1 MKRKYFKPSMGI
13 EMFEASE
20 YIAACWAA
28 HCNVNTPFWGGAVI
42 YTENNGNH
50 GCQEDDL
57 DIQNISNS
65 ACDHKIKFNLP
76 AGQIPEAN
84 YMYDSN
90 GTKKDGDIFK
100 VFRWRNHL
108 VKAEG
113 NWYYRDNKPNKYGKV
128 NAS

>member
-1 MKRKYFKPSMGI
+1 MKRKYYKPSMNI
-13 EMFEASE
+13 EVFEASE

-28 HCNVNTPFWGGAVI
+28 ECNVNTPYWGGAKI
-42 YTENNGNH
+42 YTENNGID
-50 GCQEDDL
+50 GCQKGDL
-57 DIQNISNS
+57 NIQNISNRG
-65 ACDHKIKFNLP
+65 CGEKVKFKLP
-76 AGQIPEAN
+76 EGQLPQAN

-90 GTKKDGDIFK
+90 GKKDGGDIFK
-100 VFRWRNHL
+100 VFRWKDHL

>member
-1 MKRKYFKPSMGI
+1 MKRKYFKPSMDI
-13 EMFEASE
+13 EVFEASE

-28 HCNVNTPFWGGAVI
+28 NCNVNTPWRGAVI
-42 YTENNGNH
+42 YTENNGIH

-57 DIQNISNS
+57 NIQKVYNH
-65 ACDHKIKFNLP
+65 ACGRKVKFKLP
-76 AGQIPEAN
+76 AGQLPEAN

-90 GTKKDGDIFK
+90 GTNKDGDIFK
-100 VFRWRNHL
+100 VFRWDDHL

-113 NWYYRDNKPNKYGKV
+113 NWYYRDNIPNKHGKV

>member
-1 MKRKYFKPSMGI
+1 MKRKYFKPSMDI

-28 HCNVNTPFWGGAVI
+28 YCNVDTPRQGAVI
-42 YTENNGNH
+42 YTENNDTH

-57 DIQNISNS
+57 NIQNISNY
-65 ACDHKIKFNLP
+65 ACRHKIKFNLP
-76 AGQIPEAN
+76 AGQLPEAN

-90 GTKKDGDIFK
+90 GTKKGGDIFK
-100 VFRWRNHL
+100 VFRWDDHL

-113 NWYYRDNKPNKYGKV
+113 NWYYRDNKTFGNRKP